1 MARRACSQAH
11 LCMRGQENTGEGRER
26 DHSPVGEGKGRGL
39 PSHPQ
44 LAELFLG
51 LKWTWL
57 GSEEGCGAKV
67 NSLSFQLHQRCS
79 I

>member
-11 LCMRGQENTGEGRER
+11 LCMRGQEKAGEGREK
-26 DHSPVGEGKGRGL
+26 DHLPGGEGWGGGCLVSR
-39 PSHPQ
+39 Q

-51 LKWTWL
+51 LKWIWL

-67 NSLSFQLHQRCS
+67 NSLIFQRGS